1 VEERRKRGN
10 KMKRIKFY
18 DLKKKKPFLTD
29 RFVFKSK
36 RNTRTKRMTYF
47 AVANA
52 PSGIKSWRIVSKDF
66 YLKYK

>member
-1 VEERRKRGN
+1 MPKLKFFDLRKR
-10 KMKRIKFY
+10 KAFTSDKY
-18 DLKKKKPFLTD
+18 
-29 RFVFKSK
+29 VFKTK

-66 YLKYK
+66 YLRNK